1 MSSRRSVTE
10 LVEPD
15 LPITP
20 MLDMSFQLLA
30 FFILTFRP
38 SPTEGQIALRLPPLE
53 SMTGQE
59 IKEPLD
65 VEDDKPARFVVQV
78 TASDKGTI
86 EKITLRSEL
95 GADDKN
101 LGADPAAL
109 LKELKGLVAAET
121 KRREAAAARGTKI
134 PPPKLTI
141 EIGNKL
147 LQAPV
152 VQVFDAAVQAGF
164 TDVSTTPLDR
174 ERR

>member
-38 SPTEGQIALRLPPLE
+38 SPTEGQIPISLPSVPGG
-53 SMTGQE
+53 TNNV
-59 IKEPLD
+59 ID
-65 VEDDKPARFVVQV
+65 VGEVEEKAARFVVQV

-101 LGADPAAL
+101 LGADAAVL
-109 LKELKGLVAAET
+109 LRELKGLVTAET
-121 KRREAAAARGTKI
+121 RRREAAAARGTKV
-134 PPPKLTI
+134 PPPRLTI
-141 EIGNKL
+141 EIGNTL
-147 LQAPV
+147 VHAAV

-164 TDVSTTPLDR
+164 TDISTTPLDR